1 MTKKHEPENPEV
13 DRPDTEAPD
22 REAPPRTG
30 EGSTD
35 MRKAN
40 ENIRKAQGENG
51 NDTSK
56 QPMIDRH
63 R

>member
-1 MTKKHEPENPEV
+1 MMMKTPEPENPDV

-22 REAPPRTG
+22 RQAPPRTG

-40 ENIRKAQGENG
+40 ENIRKSQGDDVG
-51 NDTSK
+51 
-56 QPMIDRH
+56 QPTIDRH

>member
-1 MTKKHEPENPEV
+1 MNKNEPPHQDIERPES
-13 DRPDTEAPD
+13 EAPD
-22 REAPPRTG
+22 RQAPPRTG

-40 ENIRKAQGENG
+40 ENIRKSQGDEVG
-51 NDTSK
+51 RPT
-56 QPMIDRH
+56 IDRH

>member
-1 MTKKHEPENPEV
+1 MMKKPEAENPDV
-13 DRPDTEAPD
+13 DRPDTEAPG

-40 ENIRKAQGENG
+40 ENIRKAQGEDMG
-51 NDTSK
+51 R
-56 QPMIDRH
+56 PAIDRH

>member
-1 MTKKHEPENPEV
+1 MTKKPTRENPDV
-13 DRPDTEAPD
+13 DRPDPDSPD
-22 REAPPRTG
+22 RHAPPRTG

-40 ENIRKAQGENG
+40 ENIRKSQGDDVG
-51 NDTSK
+51 
-56 QPMIDRH
+56 QPTIDRH

>member
-1 MTKKHEPENPEV
+1 MKQDEPQHRDV

-22 REAPPRTG
+22 RHVPPRTG
-30 EGSTD
+30 EGSKD

-40 ENIRKAQGENG
+40 ENIRKSQGDEVG
-51 NDTSK
+51 HPT
-56 QPMIDRH
+56 IDRH

>member
-1 MTKKHEPENPEV
+1 MNKNKPQQPDV
-13 DRPDTEAPD
+13 DRPEPETPD
-22 REAPPRTG
+22 RQAPPRTG

-40 ENIRKAQGENG
+40 ENIRKSQGDEVG
-51 NDTSK
+51 RPT
-56 QPMIDRH
+56 IDRH